1 MLQTQ
6 NSEYNDLKKI
16 AQFPITP
23 YLKEICDSLKDSP
36 SRFLILTA
44 ETAAG
49 KSTVLPLALLNDFSG
64 KIIMTEPRRIAVLGV
79 ANRISELWDEKKAGD
94 GEVGY
99 KIHLENK
106 TGKNTR
112 LEVVTEAIL
121 VRQLQNDPAL
131 ENYNVVVLDEFHERS
146 VNTDLA
152 LAFLKEAMQ
161 LRDDL
166 FVVIMSATIDTG
178 RLQNYLGNETPVLK
192 IPGRQFAVN
201 VIYEPGKSVVSAVK
215 EILQNEKDSRVT
227 LRKEQ
232 EPARNDKA
240 KPQQSD
246 NILVFLPGISDIR
259 KAHEAL
265 LETGL
270 FNPKSGRELLILH
283 SSITLEEQKR
293 VITPEPPRENAGG
306 QPCEPQN
313 FTYTEPSRSQPR
325 GTAGNQLRETASSK
339 SCEIASN
346 QPRGISASSQ
356 PKRRVILSSAIAETS
371 LTVPGVSIVIDS
383 GLARINRLDI
393 NTGMEKLTT
402 EVESEFSAEQRK
414 GRAGRLC
421 EGTCIRLWDKHDPR
435 VKELAPEIL
444 RADLVPLVLECSERG
459 VYSIDGIDW
468 LDKPSAAAWAESTKL
483 LRQLGM
489 LREDN
494 HITEKGK
501 AALTLGVHPR
511 LAGIALAAFE
521 AETGATD
528 GKSSMASVGKLSS
541 EGRKLLIQ
549 FSSYSRSSPE
559 LQNRFI
565 SDLEKRLQ
573 GCGYKELE
581 KPEFLILCGYP
592 DRLAKRT
599 SEQGVEPAEYKFAG
613 GRQARLYNKRAPLWL
628 VAPDVMAGDK
638 EAIIFDLVELDEA
651 KIAEFLEK
659 HCEIREI
666 CSFTQA
672 TLQKF
677 EQKCF
682 GEIILS
688 SKKIPVSEGDYA
700 QAWVNQ
706 IKENGLECLPLD
718 SKIESLLLRA
728 EFIKQQ
734 KSAKFDENSVKNL
747 EIQLKSSVQEWLFP
761 FLGGKTSLTAA
772 TVYDALYWYLD
783 GAEIDR
789 QAPEQIVLENGRRCK
804 VKYEKQAEIRPVIE
818 IIIQRIFG
826 CFTTPQICGKKVLL
840 RLLSPASRPL
850 QVTED
855 LEHFWTGAWV
865 EICKEM
871 KGRYPKHNW
880 DYTVVE

>member
-1 MLQTQ
+1 MNQ
-6 NSEYNDLKKI
+6 Y
-16 AQFPITP
+16 PITP
-23 YLKEICDSLKDSP
+23 YLDDICAALRNSP

-49 KSTVLPLALLNDFSG
+49 KSTVLPLALLQNFSG
-64 KIIMTEPRRIAVLGV
+64 KMIMTEPRRIAVLGV
-79 ANRISELWDEKKAGD
+79 ANRLAESATP

-99 KIHLENK
+99 KIHLENNITK
-106 TGKNTR
+106 ETR

-121 VRQLQNDPAL
+121 VRQLQSDPAL
-131 ENYNVVVLDEFHERS
+131 EDYKVVVLDEFHERS

-152 LAFLKEAMQ
+152 LAFLKEAML

-166 FVVIMSATIDTG
+166 FVVIMSATIDTKK
-178 RLQNYLGNETPVLK
+178 LQEYLGDCGETPIFKV
-192 IPGRQFAVN
+192 PGRQFPVQ
-201 VIYEPGKSVVSAVK
+201 VLYEPEKGVVSAVR
-215 EILQNEKDSRVT
+215 EALSSSRPVQH
-227 LRKEQ
+227 K
-232 EPARNDKA
+232 
-240 KPQQSD
+240 

-259 KAHEAL
+259 KAQDAL

-270 FNPKSGRELLILH
+270 FDENSDNELCILH
-283 SSITLEEQKR
+283 SSISLEEQKR
-293 VITPEPPRENAGG
+293 I
-306 QPCEPQN
+306 
-313 FTYTEPSRSQPR
+313 
-325 GTAGNQLRETASSK
+325 LKET
-339 SCEIASN
+339 
-346 QPRGISASSQ
+346 R
-356 PKRRVILSSAIAETS
+356 KRRVILSSAIAETS
-371 LTVPGVSIVIDS
+371 LTVPGVTTVIDS

-402 EVESEFSAEQRK
+402 ETESEFSAEQRK

-459 VYSIDGIDW
+459 VYAVDGIDW
-468 LDKPSAAAWAESTKL
+468 LDCPSCAAWKESSEL
-483 LRQLGM
+483 LLHLGM
-489 LREDN
+489 LKVDGR
-494 HITEKGK
+494 ITDKGK

-511 LAGIALAAFE
+511 LAGIALADF
-521 AETGATD
+521 D
-528 GKSSMASVGKLSS
+528 SDKGKLNE

-549 FSSYSRSSPE
+549 FSSYSRSSQE
-559 LQNRFI
+559 LQRRFI
-565 SDLEKRLQ
+565 SDLERRLKA
-573 GCGYKELE
+573 CGYKEND
-581 KPEFLILCGYP
+581 KPDFLILCGYP

-599 SEQGVEPAEYKFAG
+599 SEPGLEPAEYKFAG

-628 VAPDVMAGDK
+628 CAPDVMAEDK
-638 EAIIFDLVELDEA
+638 EAVIFDLVELDEA
-651 KIAEFLEK
+651 KINDFLET

-666 CSFTQA
+666 CSFAQG

-682 GEIILS
+682 GEIVLS
-688 SKKIPVSEGDYA
+688 SKKIQVSDGDYA
-700 QAWVNQ
+700 QAWVNKVEEKG
-706 IKENGLECLPLD
+706 ISCLPND
-718 SKIESLLLRA
+718 NKVESLLLRA
-728 EFIKQQ
+728 EFIEQQ
-734 KSAKFDENSVKNL
+734 NQAKSENQL
-747 EIQLKSSVQEWLFP
+747 EERLRDTVREWLIP
-761 FLGGKTSLTAA
+761 FMGGKTNLTS
-772 TVYDALYWYLD
+772 TMVYDALYWYLN
-783 GAEIDR
+783 GAEIDKL
-789 QAPEQIVLENGRRCK
+789 APETLILENGRRCK
-804 VKYEKQAEIRPVIE
+804 VKYEKQSEIRPVIE

-880 DYTVVE
+880 DYRVAEKD